1 MSNRYDAACRAID
14 EANGDDPR
22 KQEADGKTWPQEVLY
37 SRRMVGWVERLAP
50 NASEELLLACRAQHI
65 RRWEVER
72 SSYPDGRMGYL
83 KWRKDLQRR
92 HADTLGSIMKDAG
105 YPEDSVAKA
114 QQLILRKNNAKDP
127 EGQALEDA
135 ACLVFLEFEFS
146 AFVAKTEEAKV
157 VDIVRKTWKKMSDR
171 AREEA
176 GKLSFGEREGAVI
189 KAALA

>member
-1 MSNRYDAACRAID
+1 MTDRYDAASRAID
-14 EANGDDPR
+14 EANGADPR
-22 KQEADGKTWPQEVLY
+22 KQEADGTSWPREVLY

-50 NASEELLLACRAQHI
+50 NGSEELLLAVRAQHI

-105 YPEDSVAKA
+105 YPDDSIAKA
-114 QQLILRKNNAKDP
+114 QQLIIRKNNAKDP
-127 EGQALEDA
+127 EGQTLEDA
-135 ACLVFLEFEFS
+135 ACLVFLEFEL
-146 AFVAKTEEAKV
+146 APFVAKTDDAKV

-176 GKLSFGEREGAVI
+176 GKLSLGEKEGGLVRT
-189 KAALA
+189 ALS